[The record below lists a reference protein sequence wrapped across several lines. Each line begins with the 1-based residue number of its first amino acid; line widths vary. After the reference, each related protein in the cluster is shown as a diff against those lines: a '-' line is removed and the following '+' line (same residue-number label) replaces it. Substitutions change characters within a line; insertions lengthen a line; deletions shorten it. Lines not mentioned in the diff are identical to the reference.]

1 MLNGQIK
8 QDLNLLQNKIK
19 RLRIDSKYDAKNFK
33 VLLNNGITWNENMVK
48 NKEVKYCTTV
58 QYWFIVNLDM

>member
-8 QDLNLLQNKIK
+8 KDLKLLHNKIK